1 MALSLVLIKMLTD
14 YPYCNGVRK
23 PISHWGVCSGK
34 AASRLE
40 SESGDG
46 CGSMKVVLWNKEDA
60 IYTLLYYTG
69 YHSEQIVSML

>member
-1 MALSLVLIKMLTD
+1 MALSLALTMMLTD

-46 CGSMKVVLWNKEDA
+46 CGGMKVILWNKEDA
-60 IYTLLYYTG
+60 TYTLLYNAG
-69 YHSEQIVSML
+69 YP

>member
-1 MALSLVLIKMLTD
+1 MALSLALINMLTD

-23 PISHWGVCSGK
+23 PISHWSVSSGK

-46 CGSMKVVLWNKEDA
+46 CSSMKVILWNKEDA
-60 IYTLLYYTG
+60 DIHFFTMQGVLKG
-69 YHSEQIVSML
+69 GI

>member
-23 PISHWGVCSGK
+23 PINHWSICSGK

-60 IYTLLYYTG
+60 DI
-69 YHSEQIVSML
+69 HSFTMQGVLKSSI